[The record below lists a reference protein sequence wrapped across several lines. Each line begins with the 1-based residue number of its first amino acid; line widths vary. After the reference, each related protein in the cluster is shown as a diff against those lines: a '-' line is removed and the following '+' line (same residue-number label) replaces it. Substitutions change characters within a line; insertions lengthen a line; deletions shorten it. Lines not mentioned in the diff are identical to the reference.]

1 MKSVNIILICASVLS
16 SVISPM
22 TAEDQEPFYYEI
34 RPLFENGKHLG
45 KVYRFR
51 NVGLIQCPSGDLLA
65 FVEARFAVSDHS
77 EKDVLMRRS
86 TDRGITWGPY
96 EEVWGHLEEDDAGWK
111 DPAPVVDETTGRLF
125 YFMNTNESEKRLFYM
140 TSDDNGYTWS
150 DPIRIP
156 DSLLRPE
163 WKRWR
168 NNPGPGIQLKVGK
181 HKHRMLIPGHIV
193 THEDRHFSVVWYS
206 DDHGE
211 SWQVSETAVQGSDEV
226 SIVELS
232 DGRVLM
238 NIRSHGELDPG
249 LDPEYRNFMYSKN
262 GGESWYGL
270 ETIRDLIWESG
281 HGSITRMET
290 QDRNRLFAF
299 NPVVVKRRDLTCFV
313 SYDEGKTWPFKRVI
327 HEAGGYSSVVVM
339 DNYDIALAHNHGH
352 AGRDGIDFVRFNLS
366 WLTDGREHVNE
377 SAQTLPKISANVAH
391 RTIWREDFD
400 LSDGVIH
407 DDGATAWTTLGTGGT
422 LGAAATSNG
431 KIRALNTDGET
442 VWQSEKID
450 IGKVNRISI
459 AVDAIKIG
467 NFGPSDSLSVYY
479 KFGDN
484 GEELIESLSFSSD
497 PQEDF
502 ETYQVGQ
509 DDVDVS
515 GYQQVQVVIRARVAG
530 ANKALYWDRVHV
542 SAP

>member
-1 MKSVNIILICASVLS
+1 MKSVNIIPICVSVLS
-16 SVISPM
+16 SVIAPLI
-22 TAEDQEPFYYEI
+22 AEDQEPFDYEI

-51 NVGLIQCPSGDLLA
+51 NVGLIQCPNGDLLA
-65 FVEARFAVSDHS
+65 FVEARYGVSDHS
-77 EKDVLMRRS
+77 QKDVLMRRS

-96 EEVWGHLEEDDAGWK
+96 GAVWGHLEEDHAGWK

-140 TSDDNGYTWS
+140 TSDDSGYTWS

-168 NNPGPGIQLKVGK
+168 NNPGPGIQLKAGT
-181 HKHRMLIPGHIV
+181 HKDRMLIPGHIV

-249 LDPEYRNFMYSKN
+249 LDPDYRNFMYSDD

-270 ETIRDLIWESG
+270 ETIRDLPWESG

-290 QDRNRLFAF
+290 RDGTRLFAF
-299 NPVVVKRRDLTCFV
+299 HPVVFKRRDLTCFV
-313 SYDEGKTWPFKRVI
+313 SYDEGKTWPFRRVI

-377 SAQTLPKISANVAH
+377 PLQTLPKISTNEKL

-407 DDGATAWTTLGTGGT
+407 DDGATAWTTLGNGGV
-422 LGAAATSNG
+422 ATSNG
-431 KIRALNTDGET
+431 KIRALSTEGET

-450 IGKVNRISI
+450 IEKVDRISI

-467 NFGPSDSLSVYY
+467 RLGSSDSLGVYY
-479 KFGDN
+479 QFGNDR
-484 GEELIESLSFSSD
+484 EELIDSLSFSSD

-502 ETYQVGQ
+502 ETYQVLQ
-509 DDVDVS
+509 DDIDVS
-515 GYQQVQVVIRARVAG
+515 GQQQVRVVIRARVAG
-530 ANKALYWDRVHV
+530 ADKALYWDRVRV

>member
-1 MKSVNIILICASVLS
+1 MKFVNIVLICASVLS
-16 SVISPM
+16 SVIAPL
-22 TAEDQEPFYYEI
+22 TAEDQEPFHYEI

-45 KVYRFR
+45 EVYRFR
-51 NVGLIQCPSGDLLA
+51 NVGLIQCPNGDLLA
-65 FVEARFAVSDHS
+65 FVEARYGVSDHS
-77 EKDVLMRRS
+77 QKDVLMRRS

-96 EEVWGHLEEDDAGWK
+96 EAVWGHLEEDHAGWK

-140 TSDDNGYTWS
+140 TSDDSGYTWS

-168 NNPGPGIQLKVGK
+168 NNPGPGIQLKVGTYK
-181 HKHRMLIPGHIV
+181 DRMLIPGHIV

-249 LDPEYRNFMYSKN
+249 LDPDYRNFMYSDD

-270 ETIRDLIWESG
+270 ETIRDLPWESG
-281 HGSITRMET
+281 HGSITRMDT
-290 QDRNRLFAF
+290 KDGTRLFAF
-299 NPVVVKRRDLTCFV
+299 HPVVFKRRDLTCFV
-313 SYDEGKTWPFKRVI
+313 SYDEGKTWPFRRVI

-377 SAQTLPKISANVAH
+377 PLQTLPKISTNEKL

-407 DDGATAWTTLGTGGT
+407 DDGATAWTTLGTGGV
-422 LGAAATSNG
+422 AISNG
-431 KIRALNTDGET
+431 KIRALSTEGET

-450 IGKVNRISI
+450 IEKVDRISI
-459 AVDAIKIG
+459 ALDAIKIG
-467 NFGPSDSLSVYY
+467 HLGSSDSLRVYY
-479 KFGDN
+479 QFGN
-484 GEELIESLSFSSD
+484 EREELIESLSFSSD

-502 ETYQVGQ
+502 ETYQVLQ
-509 DDVDVS
+509 DDIDVS
-515 GYQQVQVVIRARVAG
+515 GQQQVQVVVRARVAG
-530 ANKALYWDRVHV
+530 ADKALYWDRVRV
-542 SAP
+542 IAP

>member
-1 MKSVNIILICASVLS
+1 MKSVNIIPICVSVLS
-16 SVISPM
+16 SVIAPLI
-22 TAEDQEPFYYEI
+22 AEDQEPFDYEI

-51 NVGLIQCPSGDLLA
+51 NVGLIQCPNGDLLA
-65 FVEARFAVSDHS
+65 FVEARYGVSDHS
-77 EKDVLMRRS
+77 QKDVLMRRS

-96 EEVWGHLEEDDAGWK
+96 EAVWGHLEEDHTGWK

-140 TSDDNGYTWS
+140 TSDDSGYTWS

-168 NNPGPGIQLKVGK
+168 NNPGPGIQLKVGTYK
-181 HKHRMLIPGHIV
+181 NRMLIPGHIV

-206 DDHGE
+206 DDHGK

-249 LDPEYRNFMYSKN
+249 LDPDYRNFMYSDD

-270 ETIRDLIWESG
+270 ETIRDLPWESG

-290 QDRNRLFAF
+290 RDGTRLFAF
-299 NPVVVKRRDLTCFV
+299 HPVVFKRRDLTCFV
-313 SYDEGKTWPFKRVI
+313 SYDEGKTWPFRRVI

-366 WLTDGREHVNE
+366 WLTDGREHVSE
-377 SAQTLPKISANVAH
+377 PLQTLPKISTNEKL

-407 DDGATAWTTLGTGGT
+407 DDGATAWTTLGTGGV
-422 LGAAATSNG
+422 AISNG
-431 KIRALNTDGET
+431 KIRALSTEGET

-450 IGKVNRISI
+450 IEKVDRISI

-467 NFGPSDSLSVYY
+467 HFGSSDSLGVYY
-479 KFGDN
+479 QFGNDR
-484 GEELIESLSFSSD
+484 EELIESLSFSSD

-502 ETYQVGQ
+502 ETYQVLQ
-509 DDVDVS
+509 DDIDVS
-515 GYQQVQVVIRARVAG
+515 GQQEVQVVVRARVAG
-530 ANKALYWDRVHV
+530 ADKALYWDRVRV

>member
-1 MKSVNIILICASVLS
+1 MKSVNIIPICVSVLS
-16 SVISPM
+16 SVIAPLI
-22 TAEDQEPFYYEI
+22 AEDQEPFHHEI

-45 KVYRFR
+45 EVYRFR
-51 NVGLIQCPSGDLLA
+51 NVGLIQCPNGDLLA
-65 FVEARFAVSDHS
+65 FVEARYGVSDHS
-77 EKDVLMRRS
+77 QKDVLMRRS

-96 EEVWGHLEEDDAGWK
+96 EAVWGHLEEDHAGWK

-140 TSDDNGYTWS
+140 TSDDSGYTWS

-168 NNPGPGIQLKVGK
+168 NNPGPGIQLKVGTYK
-181 HKHRMLIPGHIV
+181 DRMLIPGHIV

-249 LDPEYRNFMYSKN
+249 LDPDYRNFMYSDD

-270 ETIRDLIWESG
+270 ETIRDLPWESG

-290 QDRNRLFAF
+290 RDGTRLFAF
-299 NPVVVKRRDLTCFV
+299 HPVVFKRRDLTCFV
-313 SYDEGKTWPFKRVI
+313 SYDEGKTWPFRRVI

-366 WLTDGREHVNE
+366 WLTDGREHLHE
-377 SAQTLPKISANVAH
+377 PLQTLPKISTNEKL

-407 DDGATAWTTLGTGGT
+407 DDGATAWTTLGTGGV
-422 LGAAATSNG
+422 ATSNG
-431 KIRALNTDGET
+431 KIRALSTEGET

-450 IGKVNRISI
+450 IEKVDRISI

-467 NFGPSDSLSVYY
+467 RLGASDSLGVYY
-479 KFGDN
+479 QFGNDR
-484 GEELIESLSFSSD
+484 EELIESLSFSSD

-502 ETYQVGQ
+502 ETYQVLQ
-509 DDVDVS
+509 DDIDVS
-515 GYQQVQVVIRARVAG
+515 GQQQVRVVIRARVAG
-530 ANKALYWDRVHV
+530 ADKALYWDRVRV

>member
-1 MKSVNIILICASVLS
+1 MKSVNIILICASALS
-16 SVISPM
+16 SVIAPL
-22 TAEDQEPFYYEI
+22 TAEDQEPFHYEI

-51 NVGLIQCPSGDLLA
+51 NVGLIQCPNGDLLA
-65 FVEARFAVSDHS
+65 FVEARYGVSDHS
-77 EKDVLMRRS
+77 QKDVLMRRS

-96 EEVWGHLEEDDAGWK
+96 EAVWGHLEEDHAGWK

-125 YFMNTNESEKRLFYM
+125 YFMNTNESEKRLFYI
-140 TSDDNGYTWS
+140 TSDDSGYTWS

-168 NNPGPGIQLKVGK
+168 NNPGPGIQLKVGTYK
-181 HKHRMLIPGHIV
+181 DRMLIPGHIV

-249 LDPEYRNFMYSKN
+249 LDPDYRNFMYSDD

-270 ETIRDLIWESG
+270 ETIRDLPWESG
-281 HGSITRMET
+281 HGSITRMDT
-290 QDRNRLFAF
+290 KDGTRLFAF
-299 NPVVVKRRDLTCFV
+299 HPVVFKRRDLTCFV
-313 SYDEGKTWPFKRVI
+313 SYDEGKTWPFRRVI

-377 SAQTLPKISANVAH
+377 PLQTLPKISTNEKL

-407 DDGATAWTTLGTGGT
+407 DDGATAWTTLGTGGV
-422 LGAAATSNG
+422 ATSNG
-431 KIRALNTDGET
+431 KIRALNTEGET
-442 VWQSEKID
+442 VWQSEKIN
-450 IGKVNRISI
+450 IEKVDRISI

-467 NFGPSDSLSVYY
+467 RLGSSDSLGVYY
-479 KFGDN
+479 QFGN
-484 GEELIESLSFSSD
+484 EREELIESLSFSSD

-502 ETYQVGQ
+502 ETYQVLQ
-509 DDVDVS
+509 DDIDVS
-515 GYQQVQVVIRARVAG
+515 GQQQVQVVIRARVAG
-530 ANKALYWDRVHV
+530 VDKALYWDRVRV

>member
-1 MKSVNIILICASVLS
+1 MKSVNIVLICASVLS
-16 SVISPM
+16 SVIVPL
-22 TAEDQEPFYYEI
+22 TAEDQEPFHYEI

-51 NVGLIQCPSGDLLA
+51 NVGLIQCPNGDLLA
-65 FVEARFAVSDHS
+65 FVEARYGVSDHS
-77 EKDVLMRRS
+77 QKDVLMRRS

-96 EEVWGHLEEDDAGWK
+96 EAVWGHLEEDHAGWK

-140 TSDDNGYTWS
+140 TSDDSGYTWS

-168 NNPGPGIQLKVGK
+168 NNPGPGIQLKVGTYK
-181 HKHRMLIPGHIV
+181 DRMLIPGHIV

-249 LDPEYRNFMYSKN
+249 LDPDYRNFMYSDD

-270 ETIRDLIWESG
+270 ETIRDLPWESG

-290 QDRNRLFAF
+290 QDGTRLFAF
-299 NPVVVKRRDLTCFV
+299 HPVVFKRRDLTCFV
-313 SYDEGKTWPFKRVI
+313 SYDEGKTWPFRRVI

-377 SAQTLPKISANVAH
+377 PLQTLPKISTNEKL

-407 DDGATAWTTLGTGGT
+407 DDGATAWTTLGTGG
-422 LGAAATSNG
+422 AATSNG
-431 KIRALNTDGET
+431 KIRALSTEGET

-450 IGKVNRISI
+450 IEKVDRISI

-467 NFGPSDSLSVYY
+467 RLGSSDSLGVYY
-479 KFGDN
+479 QFGNDR
-484 GEELIESLSFSSD
+484 EELIESLSFSSD

-502 ETYQVGQ
+502 ETYQVLQ
-509 DDVDVS
+509 DDIDVS
-515 GYQQVQVVIRARVAG
+515 GQQQVRVVIRARVAG
-530 ANKALYWDRVHV
+530 ADKALYWDRVRV
-542 SAP
+542 IAP

>member
-1 MKSVNIILICASVLS
+1 MKSVNIIPICVSVLS
-16 SVISPM
+16 SVIAPLI
-22 TAEDQEPFYYEI
+22 AEDQEPFHYEI

-51 NVGLIQCPSGDLLA
+51 NVGLIQCPNGDLLA
-65 FVEARFAVSDHS
+65 FVEARYGVSDHS
-77 EKDVLMRRS
+77 QKDVLMRRS

-96 EEVWGHLEEDDAGWK
+96 EAVWGHLEEDHAGWK

-140 TSDDNGYTWS
+140 TSDDSGYTWS

-168 NNPGPGIQLKVGK
+168 NNPGPGIQLKVGTYK
-181 HKHRMLIPGHIV
+181 DRMLIPGHIV

-249 LDPEYRNFMYSKN
+249 LDPDYRNFMYSDD

-270 ETIRDLIWESG
+270 ETIRDLPWESG

-290 QDRNRLFAF
+290 QDGTRLFAF
-299 NPVVVKRRDLTCFV
+299 HPVVFKRRDLTCFV
-313 SYDEGKTWPFKRVI
+313 SYDEGKTWPFRRVI

-377 SAQTLPKISANVAH
+377 PLQTLPKISTNEKL

-407 DDGATAWTTLGTGGT
+407 DDGATAWTTLGTGGV
-422 LGAAATSNG
+422 AISNG
-431 KIRALNTDGET
+431 KIRTLSTEGET

-450 IGKVNRISI
+450 IEKVDRISI
-459 AVDAIKIG
+459 ALDAIKIG
-467 NFGPSDSLSVYY
+467 HFESSDSLRVYY
-479 KFGDN
+479 QFGNDR
-484 GEELIESLSFSSD
+484 EELIESLSFSSD

-502 ETYQVGQ
+502 ETYQVLQ
-509 DDVDVS
+509 DDIDVS
-515 GYQQVQVVIRARVAG
+515 GQQQVQVVVRARVAG
-530 ANKALYWDRVHV
+530 ADKALYWDRVRV
-542 SAP
+542 IAP

>member
-16 SVISPM
+16 SVISPL
-22 TAEDQEPFYYEI
+22 TAEDQEPFQYEI

-51 NVGLIQCPSGDLLA
+51 NVGLIQCPNGDLLA

-96 EEVWGHLEEDDAGWK
+96 EEVWGYLEEDDAGWK

-140 TSDDNGYTWS
+140 TSDDSGHTWS

-181 HKHRMLIPGHIV
+181 YKHRMLIPGHIV

-270 ETIRDLIWESG
+270 ETIHDLIWESG

-290 QDRNRLFAF
+290 SDANRLFAF

-352 AGRDGIDFVRFNLS
+352 AGIGGIDFVSFNLS

-377 SAQTLPKISANVAH
+377 PAQILPKISVNETH

-400 LSDGVIH
+400 LSDGVIR
-407 DDGATAWTTLGTGGT
+407 DAGATAWTTLGTGGIP
-422 LGAAATSNG
+422 GGAATSNG

-442 VWQSEKID
+442 VWQSDKID
-450 IGKVNRISI
+450 IGDADRISI

-467 NFGPSDSLSVYY
+467 HLGSSDSLGVYY
-479 KFGDN
+479 QFGDDR
-484 GEELIESLSFSSD
+484 EELIESLSFSSD

-502 ETYQVGQ
+502 ETYQVLQ
-509 DDVDVS
+509 DDIDVS
-515 GYQQVQVVIRARVAG
+515 GQQQVQVVIRARVAG
-530 ANKALYWDRVHV
+530 ADKALYWDRVRV

>member
-1 MKSVNIILICASVLS
+1 MKSVNIIPICVSVLS
-16 SVISPM
+16 SVITPLI
-22 TAEDQEPFYYEI
+22 AEDQEPFHYEI

-51 NVGLIQCPSGDLLA
+51 NVGLIQCPNGDLLA
-65 FVEARFAVSDHS
+65 FVEARYGVSDHS
-77 EKDVLMRRS
+77 QKDVLMRRS

-96 EEVWGHLEEDDAGWK
+96 EAVWGHLEEDHAGWK

-140 TSDDNGYTWS
+140 TSDDSGYTWS

-168 NNPGPGIQLKVGK
+168 NNPGPGIQLKVGTYK
-181 HKHRMLIPGHIV
+181 DRMLIPGHIV

-232 DGRVLM
+232 DGCVLM

-249 LDPEYRNFMYSKN
+249 LDPDYRNFMYSDD

-270 ETIRDLIWESG
+270 ETIRDLPWESG

-290 QDRNRLFAF
+290 RDGTRLFAF
-299 NPVVVKRRDLTCFV
+299 HPVVFKRRDLTCFV
-313 SYDEGKTWPFKRVI
+313 SYDEGKTWPFRRVI

-377 SAQTLPKISANVAH
+377 PLQTLPKISTNEKL

-407 DDGATAWTTLGTGGT
+407 DDGATAWTTLGAGGV
-422 LGAAATSNG
+422 ATSNG
-431 KIRALNTDGET
+431 KIRALSTEGET

-450 IGKVNRISI
+450 IEKVDRISI
-459 AVDAIKIG
+459 ALDAIKIG
-467 NFGPSDSLSVYY
+467 RFGSSDSLRVYY
-479 KFGDN
+479 QFGNDR
-484 GEELIESLSFSSD
+484 EELIESLSFSSD

-502 ETYQVGQ
+502 ETYQVLQ
-509 DDVDVS
+509 DDIDVS
-515 GYQQVQVVIRARVAG
+515 GQQQVRVVIRARVAG
-530 ANKALYWDRVHV
+530 ADKALYWDRVRV